1 MQEVRKIDFR
11 LEFFSAKRL
20 IKKLAARP
28 KLAPR
33 RDFEFQHELMSESTS
48 NEAPFGF
55 DE

>member
-1 MQEVRKIDFR
+1 MQEVRKIDFSSGIC
-11 LEFFSAKRL
+11 SAIGL

-33 RDFEFQHELMSESTS
+33 RDFEFQHELVSESTS